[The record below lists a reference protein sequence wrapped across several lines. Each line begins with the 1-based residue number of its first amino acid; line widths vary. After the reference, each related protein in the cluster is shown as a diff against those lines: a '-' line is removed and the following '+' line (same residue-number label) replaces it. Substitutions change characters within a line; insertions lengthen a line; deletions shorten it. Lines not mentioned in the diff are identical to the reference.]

1 MDFDQRLFCDS
12 CGFEGTPMEAVEHNR
27 KTAHLVGITEN
38 YIHRVVDVDTSAIGV
53 TGIPT
58 RGMAEMGYT
67 HLYWC
72 LWPGCPDRILDDDDD
87 VLGHDRRHMRE

>member
-38 YIHRVVDVDTSAIGV
+38 YIHRVVDVDTRACRTTTLILLCCYAA
-53 TGIPT
+53 
-58 RGMAEMGYT
+58 RGRT
-67 HLYWC
+67 
-72 LWPGCPDRILDDDDD
+72 
-87 VLGHDRRHMRE
+87 V